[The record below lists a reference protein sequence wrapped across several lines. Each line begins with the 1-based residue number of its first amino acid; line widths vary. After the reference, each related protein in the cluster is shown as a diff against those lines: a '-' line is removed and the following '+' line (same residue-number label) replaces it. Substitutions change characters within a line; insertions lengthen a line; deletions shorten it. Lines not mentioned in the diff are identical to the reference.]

1 MDTTTT
7 TAEHCTIPTPT
18 TSSSSSSSST
28 STTLLN
34 WATSILQ
41 NETHVNDFLNPQF
54 TIDFL
59 FKLFKMEQEE
69 DVVND
74 IPSALTHIHT
84 RVPEIFIRV
93 PSTIDMAAY
102 SHGDQN
108 QIIPLLAFIQTEH
121 QVYHIH
127 YIILSNPELSFTAY
141 VNQFI
146 SIPTNHVNLDTSL
159 LSWSCFILSE
169 YMNASLIAAVPMAA
183 LSSYAAWSNGHYLL
197 CLLHYHHPSLVPDL
211 HLYLQQAHVFETAI
225 QCIHTLHP
233 TTVDSSSSSSR
244 CKSMIPCLIDLAS
257 CLKTPNQETSMQRH
271 RDLERFKIEFKTT
284 TNAAAANVTS
294 HSTPSLC
301 NSEME
306 EEEEADEYMET
317 YGTSTTMTSTY
328 TLQQLRITKT
338 TITKYSDGTEIPSDL
353 EEFES
358 RATVLTE
365 RIHGLQHRLMLIVP
379 TRSSSYSPSSV
390 ASDSLMMMDLFLT
403 DDNTSST
410 RTGDHSSLASSSSN
424 HHNNNNN
431 NDDTLQLIQ
440 QQQQQQHQRR
450 LLHPLQAAEE
460 DYAAY
465 DRNFKALQSEFQA
478 LTDGDLHLLLQV
490 YVQEE
495 LTPVWR
501 DHPKVVWRRDQ
512 LLQLHGALNAEFER
526 SECTLSTFRRGFAF
540 ARMCGSIRHEL
551 DLVQHKMVKSITTH
565 HDIQELQ
572 DRMDKTTDM
581 VHTLKTNF
589 GDLLLLGQQEPTTAT
604 ATATATASA
613 EDTSYLLKYEAI
625 TGKNELVRTWVEEVR
640 VWFAEAERIRQ
651 WIEIR
656 IEQLNSTT
664 LPDPLATVEL
674 PASREQVELLNA
686 SHSVL
691 EKEIEAFD
699 NQDMAR
705 LRSHVKTLTGSG
717 RADKDLSPADTTTI
731 EITLT
736 TLMTLDKLIHS
747 LRKKSYDLQ
756 VLTERVLWEEEY
768 VKAMAWLKQTDSE
781 TDAFLNTSARWRA
794 CEEEEEEEEE
804 AETTTTTHIT
814 AAAAAPS
821 LKRERLMAKEK
832 QKEVIVQQLLA
843 LERKM
848 AEFDQGQFTKTVD
861 SFQDLDNTSSVELPS
876 HLESRQDACEQFFED
891 LMKRMAFARHVVEQR
906 LNVMDFL
913 YQTDMVMEDAAA
925 LQLDLLDAGS
935 KARPGDNDREMTAR
949 VQSMHERIVQL
960 VTATA
965 GRIPYPVPGLA
976 MDTGPNAAANDEIS
990 HVITRKRNDLIST
1003 SERLDERLLA
1013 FRSVLQLHKKAKEHL
1028 DDAARLCDWADER
1041 VKAIRRAKAHVLQQ
1055 TDVAPTAE
1063 DLQRLERDRDSVLAK
1078 LKNGKEND
1086 VVDLLTRIQLLLET
1100 AKQLD
1105 HVASID
1111 KDGLVEVSQQLEE
1124 RFDRLQHILEE
1135 HGLDLEALRK
1145 KMEDG
1150 NTYAEHARSLRAFI
1164 SDTRHSMPG
1173 LKQTCGF
1180 MTGQSEEQDNRRFD
1194 MLHQSLHKIRAS
1206 YQAQQAHFAQLCAR
1220 FRVMEPAKV
1229 DNMDDMRSL
1238 QRNLEHDWTQ
1248 LADEIQDLEQFAG
1261 VVGQWYDRQRRLS
1274 MVEHE
1279 LLVGLNEEI
1288 TQLAKTGWVDADL
1301 AAIQSKLDKASR
1313 VLQET
1318 GQGISAADTKED
1330 PLQTANYSCARDRHS
1345 VLTNK
1350 VSTAANNLKA
1360 LKSNANKA
1368 MAFSAFLS
1376 ASDSL
1381 LRQVQEQKEAVGR
1394 RMATVGNSGF
1404 ASASMATI
1412 DAMCKESQAATLA
1425 SEQRSRALVHGVESL
1440 MAQASALQAEGYD
1453 ATTVHD
1459 PVVRIKD
1466 NLHQLAATI
1475 ALEKKQAVF
1484 MRKIYIHAKAAND
1497 LSAWISHCASAI
1509 DQLPTD
1515 VCMHDEHELR
1525 EELDSLEQKM
1535 TDMKPTMQAF
1545 EAMAPRIFVSSSSSK
1560 DGGGVP
1566 VDVCDISLD
1575 RHDIKQAVSQ
1585 RETAILQAW
1594 QDLQKQHAKA
1604 RALMDHSKRG
1614 VEVARKVKSILT
1626 QVGDMKDRV
1635 GAVRICRNTQLDEGI
1650 ENRDLKTVL
1659 SCPLTSIPNEHRLAS
1674 AKAELAILDRDR
1686 EAHLQPVIQ
1695 ELDTMLSAIQSDDHD
1710 DDIFSGQRTE
1720 IALAV
1725 RGLMDL
1731 IKTKRRAIAE
1741 AEKMEGFLTVM
1752 EELEVLLLALTEV
1765 VSRASP
1771 ENARIVDG
1779 NYSRTDLQA
1788 LLIDLD
1794 TRYRYYEPKINEL
1807 MDEAN
1812 QVAENLMDDRRV
1824 VDCLRQLADKW
1835 SQIQAEAAVKKADL
1849 MERIGPLAATFDTL
1863 EAREG
1868 MLQERGRRAASLVR
1882 KSSTPVL
1889 KQPPSPKTMQSTP
1902 RYMTGY
1908 NRTANRN
1915 NTTTPVPFAPSATA
1929 ARANTRRTTTTT
1941 TTGGAV
1947 SPTARRVAA
1956 RQHAAHQQRQRTTT
1970 NNMSKTAATPPE
1982 TYVADPKNDL
1992 DVALG
1997 DIINDS
2003 PYKMLVKMVPGEV
2016 GKYWFGDVNPK
2027 LAYCRILR
2035 SRMVM
2040 VRVGGG
2046 WVELSQFLSD
2056 HALLEGG
2063 QFVSHKGSRAS
2074 LPPTTPSGVTVD
2086 GFLNTTV
2093 GRNAPSHLSRGGTNG
2108 MVSIRGGGAQQQ
2120 QHHQANGHSPPT
2132 LRESRSTPYHRGIS
2146 PGPGAYGH
2154 GIKTGNK
2161 FLVTVDGDGNRVEVK
2176 MTKAKSK
2183 EAKFVT
2189 PRRINS

>member
-1 MDTTTT
+1 MDTT
-7 TAEHCTIPTPT
+7 AENCNIP
-18 TSSSSSSSST
+18 TSSSSSPSS
-28 STTLLN
+28 TLLN
-34 WATSILQ
+34 WTTSILQ
-41 NETHVNDFLNPQF
+41 NETKLSDFLNPHF
-54 TIDFL
+54 TIDFIS
-59 FKLFKMEQEE
+59 KLFKMDKIE
-69 DVVND
+69 DSDN
-74 IPSALTHIHT
+74 IASALAHINSII
-84 RVPEIFIRV
+84 PEIFTDI
-93 PSTIDMAAY
+93 PSTIDISAY
-102 SHGDQN
+102 DSGDQN

-121 QVYHIH
+121 QVYYIN

-146 SIPTNHVNLDTSL
+146 SIPTSHLSLENNL
-159 LSWSCFILSE
+159 LSWSSFILSD
-169 YMNASLIAAVPMAA
+169 YMNASFISPIIE
-183 LSSYAAWSNGHYLL
+183 LSYSAWKNGHYLL
-197 CLLHYHHPSLVPDL
+197 CILHYHHPSLVPDL
-211 HLYLQQAHVFETAI
+211 HLYLQQVHVFETAI
-225 QCIHTLHP
+225 QCIHTLNP
-233 TTVDSSSSSSR
+233 SFNTS
-244 CKSMIPCLIDLAS
+244 CKTMIPFMIDLLS
-257 CLKTPNQETSMQRH
+257 CLKIPNKEKTMQRH
-271 RDLERFKIEFKTT
+271 RDLERFKIEFKSTT
-284 TNAAAANVTS
+284 DAALNVTS
-294 HSTPSLC
+294 NSTPSLC
-301 NSEME
+301 NSEE
-306 EEEEADEYMET
+306 EEEEDVET
-317 YGTSTTMTSTY
+317 FSTSTTLTSTY

-365 RIHGLQHRLMLIVP
+365 KINGLQHRLILIVP

-390 ASDSLMMMDLFLT
+390 ASDSMMEFFLT

-410 RTGDHSSLASSSSN
+410 RTGENSSHHSLASN
-424 HHNNNNN
+424 E
-431 NDDTLQLIQ
+431 DALQLIQ
-440 QQQQQQHQRR
+440 QQQQRR
-450 LLHPLQAAEE
+450 ILHPLQAAEE

-490 YVQEE
+490 YLQEE
-495 LTPVWR
+495 LKPIWR
-501 DHPKVVWRRDQ
+501 DHPKVIWRKNQ
-512 LLQLHGALNAEFER
+512 LLQLHSALNSEFER
-526 SECTLSTFRRGFAF
+526 SECTLSNFRRGFAF

-551 DLVQHKMVKSITTH
+551 DLVQNKMVKSITTH

-572 DRMDKTTDM
+572 DRMEKTTGM
-581 VHTLKTNF
+581 VDTLKTNF
-589 GDLLLLGQQEPTTAT
+589 DDLLLLANEPT
-604 ATATATASA
+604 A
-613 EDTSYLLKYEAI
+613 EDQKDTSYLQKYEAI

-699 NQDMAR
+699 NEDMAR

-768 VKAMAWLKQTDSE
+768 VKAMAWLKETDSE
-781 TDAFLNTSARWRA
+781 TDAFLNSSARWRA
-794 CEEEEEEEEE
+794 VEEHDDMDDQE
-804 AETTTTTHIT
+804 AQ
-814 AAAAAPS
+814 AVPS

-832 QKEVIVQQLLA
+832 QKEVIVQQLLT

-891 LMKRMAFARHVVEQR
+891 LMKRMAFARNVVEQR

-913 YQTDMVMEDAAA
+913 YQTDMVMEDALA
-925 LQLDLLDAGS
+925 LQLDLSDAGL

-965 GRIPYPVPGLA
+965 GRIPYPVPGLE
-976 MDTGPNAAANDEIS
+976 MDKGPNAAANEEIS
-990 HVITRKRNDLIST
+990 QVITRKRNDLIST
-1003 SERLDERLLA
+1003 SEHLDERLLA
-1013 FRSVLQLHKKAKEHL
+1013 FRNVLQLHRKAKEHL

-1041 VKAIRRAKAHVLQQ
+1041 VKMIRRAKVNVQQ
-1055 TDVAPTAE
+1055 DVALTAE
-1063 DLQRLERDRDSVLAK
+1063 DLQRLERDRDSVLSK
-1078 LKNGKEND
+1078 LKNGKENE

-1100 AKQLD
+1100 SKQLE
-1105 HVASID
+1105 VSSID

-1124 RFDRLQHILEE
+1124 RFDRLQQILEE

-1150 NTYAEHARSLRAFI
+1150 NTYFENARSLRSFI
-1164 SDTRHSMPG
+1164 SDTRHSIPG

-1180 MTGQSEEQDNRRFD
+1180 MTGQSEEQDNRRFA
-1194 MLHQSLHKIRAS
+1194 MLHQSLSKIKAS
-1206 YQAQQAHFAQLCAR
+1206 YQEQQAQFSQLCAR
-1220 FRVMEPAKV
+1220 FNVMEPSKV
-1229 DNMDDMRSL
+1229 ENMDEIRSL
-1238 QRNLEHDWTQ
+1238 QRNLEHDWVQ
-1248 LADEIQDLEQFAG
+1248 LADEIKDLEQFSG
-1261 VVGQWYDRQRRLS
+1261 IVGQWYDRQRRLS
-1274 MVEHE
+1274 MVENE
-1279 LLVGLNEEI
+1279 FLVGLNEEI
-1288 TQLAKTGWVDADL
+1288 TQLAKTGWVDSDL
-1301 AAIQSKLDKASR
+1301 AAIQSRIDKASS

-1318 GQGISAADTKED
+1318 GEGISAADNKED

-1360 LKSNANKA
+1360 LRSNANKA

-1376 ASDSL
+1376 ESDKMLS
-1381 LRQVQEQKEAVGR
+1381 QVQEQKEIIGR
-1394 RMATVGNSGF
+1394 RMASVGNSGF
-1404 ASASMATI
+1404 AAESMASI
-1412 DAMCKESQAATLA
+1412 DTMCRESQASTLE
-1425 SEQRSRALVHGVESL
+1425 SERKSQVLVKGLESL
-1440 MAQASALQAEGYD
+1440 ISKAKALEAEGYD
-1453 ATTVHD
+1453 SSTVND
-1459 PVVRIKD
+1459 PVKRIQD
-1466 NLHQLAATI
+1466 NLSQLSNI
-1475 ALEKKQAVF
+1475 IGLEKKQTMF

-1497 LSAWISHCASAI
+1497 LTTWINHCSGAI

-1515 VCMHDEHELR
+1515 VCMHDEQELR
-1525 EELDSLEQKM
+1525 GELDNLEQKM
-1535 TDMKPTMQAF
+1535 IEMRPTIQAF
-1545 EAMAPRIFVSSSSSK
+1545 QAMESRIFVTK
-1560 DGGGVP
+1560 EGLP
-1566 VDVCDISLD
+1566 VDLCELSLD
-1575 RHDIKQAVSQ
+1575 RNDIKEAVNK
-1585 RETAILQAW
+1585 REATILQAW
-1594 QDLQKQHAKA
+1594 NDLKKQHAKA
-1604 RALMDHSKRG
+1604 RGLIDKSKRG

-1635 GAVRICRNTQLDEGI
+1635 SAVRICRNTQLDEGI

-1674 AKAELAILDRDR
+1674 AKAELAILDRDM
-1686 EAHLQPVIQ
+1686 EAHLQPSIQ
-1695 ELDTMLSAIQSDDHD
+1695 ELDNMLSAIQHD
-1710 DDIFSGQRTE
+1710 NEDIFSGQRTE
-1720 IALAV
+1720 ITIAV

-1731 IKTKRRAIAE
+1731 VKTKRRAIAE

-1812 QVAENLMDDRRV
+1812 QVAENLRDDRRV
-1824 VDCLRQLADKW
+1824 VDCLHQLADKW
-1835 SQIQAEAAVKKADL
+1835 SQIQAEAAAKKADL

-1868 MLQERGRRAASLVR
+1868 MLQERGRRAASLIR

-1929 ARANTRRTTTTT
+1929 ARANARRTT
-1941 TTGGAV
+1941 GGTV
-1947 SPTARRVAA
+1947 SPMARRVTA
-1956 RQHAAHQQRQRTTT
+1956 RQNAAQQQRQRVAT
-1970 NNMSKTAATPPE
+1970 KTPE
-1982 TYVADPKNDL
+1982 NYVADPKNDL

-1997 DIINDS
+1997 DIVNDS
-2003 PYKMLVKMVPGEV
+2003 PYKVLVKMVPGEV

-2063 QFVSHKGSRAS
+2063 HFVSHKGSRAS
-2074 LPPTTPSGVTVD
+2074 LPPTPSGVTFD

-2093 GRNAPSHLSRGGTNG
+2093 GRNAPQVNRAANG
-2108 MVSIRGGGAQQQ
+2108 MVSIRGGGG
-2120 QHHQANGHSPPT
+2120 NGGNHATGNSPA

-2183 EAKFVT
+2183 ETKFVT
-2189 PRRINS
+2189 PRRINI

>member
-1 MDTTTT
+1 MDTS
-7 TAEHCTIPTPT
+7 AENCNIPTPT
-18 TSSSSSSSST
+18 SSSPSS
-28 STTLLN
+28 TLLN

-41 NETHVNDFLNPQF
+41 NETHLGDFLNPHF
-54 TIDFL
+54 TIDFIS
-59 FKLFKMEQEE
+59 KLFKME
-69 DVVND
+69 DSKMAHSDNLT
-74 IPSALTHIHT
+74 SALAHINT
-84 RVPEIFIRV
+84 LVPEIFTDI
-93 PSTIDMAAY
+93 PSTIDMSAY
-102 SHGDQN
+102 DHGDQN
-108 QIIPLLAFIQTEH
+108 QIIPLLAFIQTEYQTYYINH
-121 QVYHIH
+121 
-127 YIILSNPELSFTAY
+127 IILSNPELSFTAY

-146 SIPTNHVNLDTSL
+146 SIPTNHLNLENNL
-159 LSWSCFILSE
+159 LSWSSFILSD
-169 YMNASLIAAVPMAA
+169 YMNASFIAPIIE
-183 LSSYAAWSNGHYLL
+183 LSYTAWKNGHYLL
-197 CLLHYHHPSLVPDL
+197 CILHYHHPSLVPDL

-225 QCIHTLHP
+225 QCIHTLNP
-233 TTVDSSSSSSR
+233 SFNTN
-244 CKSMIPCLIDLAS
+244 CKTMIPFMIDLLS
-257 CLKTPNQETSMQRH
+257 CLKIPNKEKTMQRH
-271 RDLERFKIEFKTT
+271 RDLERFKIEFKSTT
-284 TNAAAANVTS
+284 DAQAALNVTS

-301 NSEME
+301 NSDE
-306 EEEEADEYMET
+306 EEEEEEGFET
-317 YGTSTTMTSTY
+317 FGTSTTMTSTY

-365 RIHGLQHRLMLIVP
+365 KINGLQHRLILIVP

-390 ASDSLMMMDLFLT
+390 ASDSMMEFFLT

-410 RTGDHSSLASSSSN
+410 RTGDNSSHHSLASN
-424 HHNNNNN
+424 E
-431 NDDTLQLIQ
+431 DALQLIQ
-440 QQQQQQHQRR
+440 QQQQRR
-450 LLHPLQAAEE
+450 ILHPLQAAEE

-490 YVQEE
+490 YLQEE
-495 LTPVWR
+495 LKPVWR
-501 DHPKVVWRRDQ
+501 DHPKVIWRKTQ
-512 LLQLHGALNAEFER
+512 LLQLHGALNSEFER
-526 SECTLSTFRRGFAF
+526 SECTLSNFRRGFAF

-551 DLVQHKMVKSITTH
+551 DLVQNKMVKSITTH
-565 HDIQELQ
+565 HDIQELE
-572 DRMDKTTDM
+572 DRMEKTTGM
-581 VHTLKTNF
+581 VDTLKTNF
-589 GDLLLLGQQEPTTAT
+589 NDLLLLANESTA
-604 ATATATASA
+604 
-613 EDTSYLLKYEAI
+613 EDQKDTSYMSKYEAI

-664 LPDPLATVEL
+664 LPDPLVTVEL

-699 NQDMAR
+699 NEDMAR

-768 VKAMAWLKQTDSE
+768 VKAMAWLKE
-781 TDAFLNTSARWRA
+781 TDGETDVFLNSSARWRA
-794 CEEEEEEEEE
+794 AEEEEEEEDQD
-804 AETTTTTHIT
+804 
-814 AAAAAPS
+814 AAAITHTVPS

-832 QKEVIVQQLLA
+832 QKEAIVQQLLT

-891 LMKRMAFARHVVEQR
+891 LMKRMAFARNVVEQR

-925 LQLDLLDAGS
+925 LQLDLSDAGL

-949 VQSMHERIVQL
+949 VQNMHERIVQL

-965 GRIPYPVPGLA
+965 GRIPYPMPGLE
-976 MDTGPNAAANDEIS
+976 MDKGPNAAANEEIS
-990 HVITRKRNDLIST
+990 QVITRKRNDLIST
-1003 SERLDERLLA
+1003 SEHLDERLLA
-1013 FRSVLQLHKKAKEHL
+1013 FRNVLQLHRKAKEHL

-1041 VKAIRRAKAHVLQQ
+1041 VKMIRRAKVNVQQ
-1055 TDVAPTAE
+1055 DAALTAE
-1063 DLQRLERDRDSVLAK
+1063 DLQRLERDRDSVLGK
-1078 LKNGKEND
+1078 LKNGKENE

-1100 AKQLD
+1100 SKQLD
-1105 HVASID
+1105 VSSID
-1111 KDGLVEVSQQLEE
+1111 KDGLIEVSQQLEE
-1124 RFDRLQHILEE
+1124 RFDRLQQILEE

-1150 NTYAEHARSLRAFI
+1150 NTYFENARSLRSFI

-1194 MLHQSLHKIRAS
+1194 MLHQSLSKINAS
-1206 YQAQQAHFAQLCAR
+1206 YQEQQAQFSQLCAR
-1220 FRVMEPAKV
+1220 FNVMEPSKV
-1229 DNMDDMRSL
+1229 ENMDDIRSL
-1238 QRNLEHDWTQ
+1238 QRNLEQDWAQ
-1248 LADEIQDLEQFAG
+1248 LADEIKDLEQFAG
-1261 VVGQWYDRQRRLS
+1261 IVGQWYDRQRRLS
-1274 MVEHE
+1274 MVENE

-1288 TQLAKTGWVDADL
+1288 TQLAKTGWVDSDL
-1301 AAIQSKLDKASR
+1301 AAIQSKIDKASS

-1318 GQGISAADTKED
+1318 GQGISAANNKED

-1360 LKSNANKA
+1360 LKSNANRA

-1376 ASDSL
+1376 ASDKMLS
-1381 LRQVQEQKEAVGR
+1381 QVQEQKEVVGR
-1394 RMATVGNSGF
+1394 RMASIGNSGF
-1404 ASASMATI
+1404 AGASMVSI
-1412 DAMCKESQAATLA
+1412 DTMCRDSQASTLE
-1425 SEQRSRALVHGVESL
+1425 SERTSQAFVRELESL
-1440 MAQASALQAEGYD
+1440 ISQGKALQSEGYD
-1453 ATTVHD
+1453 TTTVND
-1459 PVVRIKD
+1459 PIMRIKD
-1466 NLHQLAATI
+1466 NLNQLSNTI
-1475 ALEKKQAVF
+1475 GLEKKQAMF

-1497 LSAWISHCASAI
+1497 LTTWISHCSGAI

-1515 VCMHDEHELR
+1515 VCMHDEQELR
-1525 EELDSLEQKM
+1525 EELDNLEQKM
-1535 TDMKPTMQAF
+1535 IEMRPTIQAF
-1545 EAMAPRIFVSSSSSK
+1545 QAMESRIFVSK
-1560 DGGGVP
+1560 DGLP
-1566 VDVCDISLD
+1566 VDLCEISLD
-1575 RHDIKQAVSQ
+1575 RNDIKEAVSK
-1585 RETAILQAW
+1585 REVTILQAW
-1594 QDLQKQHAKA
+1594 QDLKKQHAKA
-1604 RALMDHSKRG
+1604 RALIDNSKRG

-1635 GAVRICRNTQLDEGI
+1635 SAVRICRNTQLDEGI

-1674 AKAELAILDRDR
+1674 AKAELAILDRDM
-1686 EAHLQPVIQ
+1686 EAHLQPSIQ
-1695 ELDTMLSAIQSDDHD
+1695 ELDIMLNAIQSDHE
-1710 DDIFSGQRTE
+1710 DIFSGQRTE
-1720 IALAV
+1720 ITIAV

-1731 IKTKRRAIAE
+1731 MKTKRRAIAE

-1835 SQIQAEAAVKKADL
+1835 SQIQAEAAAKKADL

-1902 RYMTGY
+1902 RYMAGY

-1929 ARANTRRTTTTT
+1929 ARANARRTA
-1941 TTGGAV
+1941 GGTI

-1956 RQHAAHQQRQRTTT
+1956 RQSAALQQRQKVTTT
-1970 NNMSKTAATPPE
+1970 PKTPE

-2003 PYKMLVKMVPGEV
+2003 PYKVLVKMVPGEV

-2074 LPPTTPSGVTVD
+2074 LPPTPSGVTLD

-2093 GRNAPSHLSRGGTNG
+2093 GRNAPQVNRGANG
-2108 MVSIRGGGAQQQ
+2108 MVSIRGGGGGNG
-2120 QHHQANGHSPPT
+2120 HQANGNGPA

-2183 EAKFVT
+2183 ETKFVT

>member
-1 MDTTTT
+1 MDT
-7 TAEHCTIPTPT
+7 TAEHCNIPTPT
-18 TSSSSSSSST
+18 SSST
-28 STTLLN
+28 SLSSSTLVH

-41 NETHVNDFLNPQF
+41 NETHLSDFLDPHF

-59 FKLFKMEQEE
+59 SKLFKIDDDDQMAHS
-69 DVVND
+69 DN
-74 IPSALTHIHT
+74 ISSALVHIHSL
-84 RVPEIFIRV
+84 VPEIFHGI
-93 PSTIDMAAY
+93 PSTVDMSAY
-102 SHGDQN
+102 EHGDQN

-121 QVYHIH
+121 QVYYIN

-146 SIPTNHVNLDTSL
+146 SIPTNHLNLENNL
-159 LSWSCFILSE
+159 LSWCTLILSD
-169 YMNASLIAAVPMAA
+169 YMNASFIAPVTG
-183 LSSYAAWSNGHYLL
+183 LSYAAWKNGHYLL
-197 CLLHYHHPSLVPDL
+197 CILHYHHPSLVPDL

-225 QCIHTLHP
+225 QCIHTLNP
-233 TTVDSSSSSSR
+233 SFSTS
-244 CKSMIPCLIDLAS
+244 CKTMIPFMVDLLS
-257 CLKTPNQETSMQRH
+257 CLKIPNKEKTMQRH
-271 RDLERFKIEFKTT
+271 RDLERFKLEFKSTT
-284 TNAAAANVTS
+284 DAQAAALHVTS

-301 NSEME
+301 NSEE
-306 EEEEADEYMET
+306 EEGEEDEGFET
-317 YGTSTTMTSTY
+317 FGTSTTMTSTY

-365 RIHGLQHRLMLIVP
+365 KINGLQHRLILIVP

-390 ASDSLMMMDLFLT
+390 ASDSMMEFFLT

-410 RTGDHSSLASSSSN
+410 RTGDNSSHHSLASN
-424 HHNNNNN
+424 E
-431 NDDTLQLIQ
+431 DALQLIHQ
-440 QQQQQQHQRR
+440 QQQQQRR
-450 LLHPLQAAEE
+450 ILHPLQAAEE

-490 YVQEE
+490 YLQEE
-495 LTPVWR
+495 LKPVWR
-501 DHPKVVWRRDQ
+501 DHPKVIWRKNQ
-512 LLQLHGALNAEFER
+512 LLQLHGALNSEFER
-526 SECTLSTFRRGFAF
+526 SECTLSSFRRGFAF

-551 DLVQHKMVKSITTH
+551 DLVQNKMVKSITTH
-565 HDIQELQ
+565 HDIQDLE
-572 DRMDKTTDM
+572 DRMQKTTGM
-581 VHTLKTNF
+581 VDTLKTNF
-589 GDLLLLGQQEPTTAT
+589 GDLLLLANESTEDDQR
-604 ATATATASA
+604 
-613 EDTSYLLKYEAI
+613 DTSYLSKYEAI
-625 TGKNELVRTWVEEVR
+625 TGKNALVRTWVEEVR

-656 IEQLNSTT
+656 IEQLDSTT

-674 PASREQVELLNA
+674 PASRAQVELLNA

-699 NQDMAR
+699 NEDMAR

-768 VKAMAWLKQTDSE
+768 VKAMAWLKETDSE
-781 TDAFLNTSARWRA
+781 TDAFLNSSARWRA
-794 CEEEEEEEEE
+794 AEEEEE
-804 AETTTTTHIT
+804 
-814 AAAAAPS
+814 PS

-832 QKEVIVQQLLA
+832 QKEAIVQQLLT

-891 LMKRMAFARHVVEQR
+891 LMKRMAFARNVVEQR

-925 LQLDLLDAGS
+925 LELDLSDAGL

-949 VQSMHERIVQL
+949 VQNMHERIVQL

-965 GRIPYPVPGLA
+965 GRIPYPVPGLE
-976 MDTGPNAAANDEIS
+976 MDKGPNAAANEEIS
-990 HVITRKRNDLIST
+990 QVITRKRNDLIST
-1003 SERLDERLLA
+1003 SEHLDERLLA
-1013 FRSVLQLHKKAKEHL
+1013 FRNVLQLHRKAKEHL

-1041 VKAIRRAKAHVLQQ
+1041 VKMMRRAKVNVQH
-1055 TDVAPTAE
+1055 DVALTAE

-1078 LKNGKEND
+1078 LKNGKENE

-1105 HVASID
+1105 VSSID
-1111 KDGLVEVSQQLEE
+1111 KDGLIEVSQQLEE

-1150 NTYAEHARSLRAFI
+1150 NTYFEHARSLRSFI

-1194 MLHQSLHKIRAS
+1194 MLRQSLSKIDAS
-1206 YQAQQAHFAQLCAR
+1206 YQEQQAQFSQLCAR
-1220 FRVMEPAKV
+1220 FQVMEPSKV
-1229 DNMDDMRSL
+1229 ENMDDIRSL
-1238 QRNLEHDWTQ
+1238 QRNLEQDWTQ
-1248 LADEIQDLEQFAG
+1248 LADEIKDLEQFAG
-1261 VVGQWYDRQRRLS
+1261 IVGQWYDRQRRLS
-1274 MVEHE
+1274 MVENE

-1288 TQLAKTGWVDADL
+1288 TQLAKTGWVDSDL
-1301 AAIQSKLDKASR
+1301 AAIQSKIDKASR

-1318 GQGISAADTKED
+1318 GQGISAADNKED

-1345 VLTNK
+1345 MLTNK
-1350 VSTAANNLKA
+1350 VYTAANNLKA

-1376 ASDSL
+1376 ASDKMLS
-1381 LRQVQEQKEAVGR
+1381 QVQEQKEMVGR
-1394 RMATVGNSGF
+1394 RMAAVGDSGF
-1404 ASASMATI
+1404 AGASMASI
-1412 DAMCKESQAATLA
+1412 DSMCRDSQASTLA
-1425 SEQRSRALVHGVESL
+1425 SEQKSQALVQGLESL
-1440 MAQASALQAEGYD
+1440 ISQAKALQAEGYD
-1453 ATTVHD
+1453 PATVNE
-1459 PVVRIKD
+1459 PVMRIKD
-1466 NLHQLAATI
+1466 NLSQLSNTI
-1475 ALEKKQAVF
+1475 GLEKKQAMF

-1497 LSAWISHCASAI
+1497 LTTWISHCSGAI

-1525 EELDSLEQKM
+1525 LELDNLEQKM
-1535 TDMKPTMQAF
+1535 IEMRPTIQAF
-1545 EAMAPRIFVSSSSSK
+1545 QAMESRIFVSM
-1560 DGGGVP
+1560 GG
-1566 VDVCDISLD
+1566 
-1575 RHDIKQAVSQ
+1575 SQ
-1585 RETAILQAW
+1585 E
-1594 QDLQKQHAKA
+1594 QHAKA
-1604 RALMDHSKRG
+1604 RALIDSSKRG

-1635 GAVRICRNTQLDEGI
+1635 SAVRICRNTQLDEGI

-1674 AKAELAILDRDR
+1674 AKAELAILDRDM
-1686 EAHLQPVIQ
+1686 EAHLQPSIQ
-1695 ELDTMLSAIQSDDHD
+1695 ELDTMLSAIQSDHQ
-1710 DDIFSGQRTE
+1710 DIFSGQRTE
-1720 IALAV
+1720 ITIAV

-1835 SQIQAEAAVKKADL
+1835 SQIQAEAAAKKADL

-1929 ARANTRRTTTTT
+1929 ARANARRTA
-1941 TTGGAV
+1941 GGTV

-1956 RQHAAHQQRQRTTT
+1956 RQNAALQQRQRTNTMTT
-1970 NNMSKTAATPPE
+1970 APKTPE

-2003 PYKMLVKMVPGEV
+2003 PYKVLVKMVPGEV

-2074 LPPTTPSGVTVD
+2074 LPPTPSGVTVD

-2093 GRNAPSHLSRGGTNG
+2093 GRNAPQINRGGANG
-2108 MVSIRGGGAQQQ
+2108 MVSIRGGGGG
-2120 QHHQANGHSPPT
+2120 NGHQQATGHGPA

-2176 MTKAKSK
+2176 MTKAK
-2183 EAKFVT
+2183 
-2189 PRRINS
+2189 INLL